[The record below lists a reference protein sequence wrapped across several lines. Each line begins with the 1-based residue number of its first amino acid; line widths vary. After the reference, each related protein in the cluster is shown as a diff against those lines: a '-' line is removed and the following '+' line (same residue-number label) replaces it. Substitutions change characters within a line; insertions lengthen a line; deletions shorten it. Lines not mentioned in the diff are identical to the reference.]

1 MTMYLIRKWNE
12 YMGPKDERLEAEENK
27 SMKVASYI
35 LLVGSTMSLYYW
47 IMVNQVANTT
57 DHPVLTPLGASVVPV
72 DLLLILT
79 ILAAGFASVG
89 MQIRGGAFSSYKRY
103 AEVDRIPWD
112 YVASFALFCGAVLG
126 VLTCGMRI
134 LAEIQ
139 IVGIENVAWF
149 GDLAIGVLLHGLRR
163 RLCCHLPH
171 HQRCHQAS
179 PPARRRAPGLTKCDS
194 S

>member
-12 YMGPKDERLEAEENK
+12 YMGSKDERLEAEENK

-89 MQIRGGAFSSYKRY
+89 MQIRGGTFSSYKRY

-126 VLTCGMRI
+126 VLTCGMRT

-149 GDLAIGVLLHGLRR
+149 GDLAIGVVFFFMGFVVGFVAISLTINDAIKRR
-163 RLCCHLPH
+163 RLLEDEL
-171 HQRCHQAS
+171 Q
-179 PPARRRAPGLTKCDS
+179 D
-194 S
+194 

>member
-149 GDLAIGVLLHGLRR
+149 GDLAIGVVFFFMGFVVGFVAISLTINDAIKRR
-163 RLCCHLPH
+163 RLLEDEL
-171 HQRCHQAS
+171 Q
-179 PPARRRAPGLTKCDS
+179 D
-194 S
+194 

>member
-1 MTMYLIRKWNE
+1 MYLIRKWNE

-134 LAEIQ
+134 LGKSRSSASKTSHGS
-139 IVGIENVAWF
+139 VTLPSAWCSSSWASSSALSPSPSPLTMPSSVA
-149 GDLAIGVLLHGLRR
+149 A
-163 RLCCHLPH
+163 C
-171 HQRCHQAS
+171 S
-179 PPARRRAPGLTKCDS
+179 KTS
-194 S
+194 SRIDKIRF

>member
-35 LLVGSTMSLYYW
+35 L
-47 IMVNQVANTT
+47 
-57 DHPVLTPLGASVVPV
+57 PLGASVVPV

-149 GDLAIGVLLHGLRR
+149 GDLAIGVVFFLMGFVVGFVAISLTINDAIKRR
-163 RLCCHLPH
+163 RLLEDEL
-171 HQRCHQAS
+171 Q
-179 PPARRRAPGLTKCDS
+179 D
-194 S
+194 